1 MSQESNYVIELL
13 KNSIS
18 PLESIRNEASNKIVE
33 FELNSNFLIT
43 LLDIATSNNNELS
56 KLSYI
61 ILKNSTCK
69 IYSLCKININQ
80 TNIEYRNALEQIKSK
95 LLELLVSSFHNSS
108 IRLSKDFF
116 ILVRRI
122 CRHEFPVNW
131 PELYEKIVNTLSVL
145 SNQPDDLNLFNV
157 VFLIHHI
164 FKERLSMRL
173 YRDRAI
179 TNKLVEQ
186 LFPYVSKFWAL
197 EYLGRWK
204 VLESSDKLF
213 VNFNDV
219 QLSTS
224 LYMDTLILNFYSD
237 FLKNAFKS
245 RDLSELFMN
254 LLYKFRIL
262 AKVDR
267 GDWDKTGLVRKNI
280 LRIIKGVARVIE
292 RQPFTLV
299 FVDFSV
305 FLNEVFDFLVQSGR
319 TELENE
325 CVKLLIVIFTSNS
338 MNNEKC
344 VNAYFDQVEQ
354 VPNVQTNVSPIRPT
368 RKSETID
375 VKTVVYYD
383 SYESLVS
390 SKNVTKQ
397 NEIDN
402 MMERQLTFCFYKLL
416 STRGGFVPFLDM
428 LRSKYLKLDLE
439 SIGEWNEEEYPT
451 DPPSVNMVP
460 CLISSMHINLVEV
473 FNFVFNA
480 LVKFEGNDF
489 FNYDTYLQLYTLCF
503 KEFYKFH
510 SYKHF
515 SSILDVFTRLVDIQ
529 ENECTKLLA
538 FRISRIVNLWCKK
551 PLLAQETKSQILTF
565 LLKCV
570 CSDKSESYKV
580 QHLVPL
586 YNLYTNTMD
595 ENIWIDLFRSMK
607 TDYLV
612 NHLASIVKV
621 NVPTIRTR
629 NIELICN
636 ICLEYEEDGHNLNL
650 LVSLYNQLKSVEIC
664 EAIVKSIHEFISRLD
679 WINCYTN
686 VDLLNKNFIVFVF
699 NIIVSNVE
707 TDTQGYRIVSL
718 SRYSL
723 ISELF
728 LSMWLSFLRIMPLKL
743 NEHLNQYFYQ
753 FGPLVDYLHGHED
766 LKEDNVYNK
775 LCIELLTEYVLAIA
789 THMEYNNDY
798 MIENVGEQVV
808 FKSTYTCFDLVK
820 LYYMTALLS
829 DCIPLVLGVLYA
841 FGIAPGVTNQC
852 LAIID
857 RFFNSLEECAQSHQQ
872 ASYFASLTSSGK
884 ATSLQPMR
892 FKKDLLSNIVE
903 LLPIVNKIMF
913 TNQALADYIQNRNR
927 SNPEV
932 WVNEVLLTLVNVANV
947 LRSDPFLQL
956 GCVILCCYIISAFP
970 GLIYAFMRVEK
981 RMEAFD
987 ALELGW
993 DNINIHENREG
1004 IFVMCYLLR
1013 VVSNVAGNYRMKHV
1027 LISTEKVEGHAIP
1040 PSNRFEYLKN
1050 KALTNSKC
1058 LEHTNLFQDALSLV
1072 IRCVAETTRR
1082 MPVEFSQLL
1091 MAEMGLLDPQIVQA
1105 LNSL

>member
-18 PLESIRNEASNKIVE
+18 PVESIRNEASSKIIE
-33 FELNSNFLIT
+33 FELNSNFLII

-61 ILKNSTCK
+61 ILKNSICK
-69 IYSLCKININQ
+69 IYSLCKINVNQ
-80 TNIEYRNALEQIKSK
+80 TNIEYRNVLEHVKAK
-95 LLELLVSSFHNSS
+95 LLELLESSFNNGA

-116 ILVRRI
+116 ILVRKI
-122 CRHEFPVNW
+122 CRHEFPGNW
-131 PELYEKIVNTLSVL
+131 PELYDGMLKTLGVL
-145 SNQPDDLNLFNV
+145 SNHPDDLKLFNA

-179 TNKLVEQ
+179 TTKLVEQ

-197 EYLGRWK
+197 EYLGKWK
-204 VLESSDKLF
+204 ALESSEKLF

-219 QLSTS
+219 QLGTS
-224 LYMDTLILNFYSD
+224 VYLDTLTLNFYSD

-245 RDLSELFMN
+245 RDLLEVLMN
-254 LLYKFRIL
+254 LFYKFRIL
-262 AKVDR
+262 AKVNR
-267 GDWDKTGLVRKNI
+267 SSWDKTGLVRKNI

-305 FLNEVFDFLVQSGR
+305 FLNEVFDVLVQPGR
-319 TELENE
+319 TDLENE

-338 MNNEKC
+338 MNNEKYS
-344 VNAYFDQVEQ
+344 NAYFDQVE
-354 VPNVQTNVSPIRPT
+354 PVQKVQGDLSPIRQP

-375 VKTVVYYD
+375 VKKVAYYE

-390 SKNVTKQ
+390 SKNLTKQ
-397 NEIDN
+397 SEIDD
-402 MMERQLTFCFYKLL
+402 MMERQLTFCFYKVL
-416 STRGGFVPFLDM
+416 SGRGGFVPFLDM
-428 LRSKYLKLDLE
+428 LRSRYLKLDLE
-439 SIGEWNEEEYPT
+439 SIGDWSEEEYPT
-451 DPPSVNMVP
+451 DPPARNMVP
-460 CLISSMHINLVEV
+460 CLISSININLVEV
-473 FNFVFNA
+473 FNHVFNS
-480 LVKFEGNDF
+480 LVKFEGSDF

-503 KEFYKFH
+503 KELYKFH

-515 SSILDVFTRLVDIQ
+515 SEILDVFTRLIDIP

-538 FRISRIVNLWCKK
+538 FRISRIVNQWCKK
-551 PLLAQETKSQILTF
+551 PLLTHETKSQILTF

-586 YNLYTNTMD
+586 YNLYKNTMD
-595 ENIWIDLFRSMK
+595 ENMWTELFRSVK
-607 TDYLV
+607 TDYLIS
-612 NHLASIVKV
+612 HLASIVKV
-621 NVPTIRTR
+621 NVPIIRTR

-650 LVSLYNQLKSVEIC
+650 IVSLYNELKSVEIC
-664 EAIVKSIHEFISRLD
+664 EAVVKSIHEFISKLD
-679 WINCYTN
+679 WVNCYTG
-686 VDLLNKNFIVFVF
+686 VDSLNRNFVVFVL
-699 NIIVSNVE
+699 NIIDSNVE
-707 TDTQGYRIVSL
+707 LNAKEGLRIVSL

-728 LSMWLSFLRIMPLKL
+728 LSMWLSFLRTTPLKL
-743 NEHLNQYFYQ
+743 DEHLNQYFNI
-753 FGPLVDYLHGHED
+753 FGPLLDHVHGQEN
-766 LKEDNVYNK
+766 LKEDTVYNK
-775 LCIELLTEYVLAIA
+775 LCIELLSEYVFMLG

-798 MIENVGEQVV
+798 VIENVGERVL

-820 LYYMTALLS
+820 LYKMIALLN
-829 DCIPLVLGVLYA
+829 DCTPLVVGVFYA
-841 FGIAPGVTNQC
+841 FGLTPSVTNQC
-852 LAIID
+852 LAAID
-857 RFFNSLEECAQSHQQ
+857 RFFKSVEECAHSHQQ
-872 ASYFASLTSSGK
+872 ASYFASLTGSDK
-884 ATSLQPMR
+884 ATSFQPMR
-892 FKKDLLSNIVE
+892 FKKELLSNVVE
-903 LLPIVNKIMF
+903 LMPVVNKVMF
-913 TNQALADYIQNRNR
+913 TNQTLADYIRNRNG

-932 WVNEVLLTLVNVANV
+932 WINEVLLTLVNVANV

-956 GCVILCCYIISAFP
+956 GCVILCCYIISALP
-970 GLIYAFMRVEK
+970 GSVYAFMRVE
-981 RMEAFD
+981 RRLDAFD

-993 DNINIHENREG
+993 DNVNIHENRHG

-1013 VVSNVAGNYRMKHV
+1013 IVSNVARNYRIKHV

-1040 PSNRFEYLKN
+1040 PSNRFEYVKN

-1058 LEHTNLFQDALSLV
+1058 LEHTNLFQK
-1072 IRCVAETTRR
+1072 C
-1082 MPVEFSQLL
+1082 
-1091 MAEMGLLDPQIVQA
+1091 QIN
-1105 LNSL
+1105 L